1 MSTYPRCAILQV
13 QAETYASC
21 VCLLLLFMGLCS
33 SARCQAPVPD
43 SPAVE
48 ARVSE
53 MLGKLTLDEKLA
65 VIGGDQSFF
74 IRALPSIGMP
84 ALKMS
89 DGPYGVRTF
98 GRSTAY
104 AAGISLAAA
113 WDPELA
119 RRVGAG
125 MGRDARARGVHFL
138 LAPGVNI
145 YRSPLNGRNFEY
157 AGEDPFLAA
166 RTAVGFVEGVQGEG
180 VIATVKHFAANN
192 SEFDRHNINSIVDER
207 TLREIYLPAF
217 EASVKEAHVGAVMD
231 SYNLL
236 NGEHLTQNSAMNND
250 LLKKEWKFDGVL
262 MSDWSA
268 TYDTA
273 GAVNGGLDLE
283 MPSGKLMNP
292 TALKAALAE
301 GKISQAMID
310 EKVRRILRTAVRF
323 SFFDRPQLNTSISAY
338 DSGGDE
344 IAYEAALSSIAL
356 LRNENATLPLDA
368 AKVHTIAVIGP
379 DADPVTYG
387 GGGSSLASPLKTVSI
402 MDGLAQRSGPKVKV
416 LYSRGVMKPSDV
428 ILQTRFDKLTQEM
441 FSNVTCTGTPRS
453 TGSVDRI
460 SDWSPNKL
468 PVTTDH
474 RCVRWTGTYTPLHSG
489 SYTVLAAAAFRDA
502 YHVRVDGNELIRQE
516 RSEDQSPNSAE
527 ITLRQGVPA
536 RVEVEYIPDADAN
549 RLGIGVK
556 VTEELIAPEAKAIA
570 AQADAVVLSVGY
582 GPDTE
587 GESHDR
593 TYELPFGQAELIRE
607 IGGVNAKTIV
617 AVTSG
622 GAYATVDWLKSSGAL
637 VQTWY
642 FGQEGGRALADVLFG
657 HSPEGKLPISFERRW
672 EDNPTHDNY
681 YPQEGAAGPKPSVA
695 YKEGLFVGYR
705 YYTSMEK
712 PVLYPFGYGLSY
724 TKFRFD
730 HLHVN
735 QEHGTADSPWTVEF
749 DVTNTGTLAGAE
761 VAQLYVGAKSPR
773 VTRPVRELKGFQKLH
788 LAAGE
793 TQHVSLKLNRRS
805 FSYFDVATKRWK
817 SDAGSYR
824 IQVGDSSIDLPL
836 ETQVTL
842 D

>member
-1 MSTYPRCAILQV
+1 MSTHSRCKILRV
-13 QAETYASC
+13 QAKAHVSF
-21 VCLLLLFMGLCS
+21 VCLLLLFGLCS
-33 SARCQAPVPD
+33 SARSQTPVPN

-113 WDPELA
+113 WDPGLA
-119 RRVGAG
+119 RRVGES
-125 MGRDARARGVHFL
+125 MGRDARARGVNFL

-166 RTAVGFVEGVQGEG
+166 RTAVGFIEGVQDEG
-180 VIATVKHFAANN
+180 VVATVKHFAANN
-192 SEFDRHNINSIVDER
+192 SEFDRHNLNSIVDER

-268 TYDTA
+268 TYDTV
-273 GAVNGGLDLE
+273 GAVSGGLDLE

-310 EKVRRILRTAVRF
+310 DKVRRILRTAARF
-323 SFFDRPQLNTSISAY
+323 SFFDRPQMDSTISAY

-344 IAYEAALSSIAL
+344 VAYEAALGSITL

-387 GGGSSLASPLKTVSI
+387 GGGSSLAWPFKTVSI
-402 MDGLAQRSGPKVKV
+402 MDGLAQQSGPKVKV

-428 ILQTRFDKLTQEM
+428 ILQTHFDKLTQQI
-441 FSNVTCTGTPRS
+441 FSNVTCSGKPRS
-453 TGSVDRI
+453 TSSVDRI

-489 SYTVLAAAAFRDA
+489 SYTVLAGAAFRDA
-502 YHVRVDGNELIRQE
+502 YSVHVDGNELIRQV

-527 ITLRQGVPA
+527 VALRQGVPA
-536 RVEVEYIPDADAN
+536 RVEVEYVPDTDAS
-549 RLGIGVK
+549 RLGVGVK
-556 VTEELIAPEAKAIA
+556 ATQELVTPEAKAVA

-593 TYELPFGQAELIRE
+593 TYELPFGQAELIKE
-607 IGGVNAKTIV
+607 IGAVNAKTIV

-622 GAYATVDWLKSSGAL
+622 GAYATADWLKSSGAL

-657 HSPEGKLPISFERRW
+657 HSPEGRLPFSFERRW

-681 YPQEGAAGPKPSVA
+681 YPQDDASGPKPSVA

-705 YYTSMEK
+705 YYTSKEK

-735 QEHGTADSPWTVEF
+735 QEHGTPDSPWTVEF
-749 DVTNTGTLAGAE
+749 DVTDTGTCAGTE
-761 VAQLYVGAKSPR
+761 VAQLYVGAKSPV

-788 LAAGE
+788 LTSGE
-793 TQHVSLKLNRRS
+793 TQHVSLKLDRRS
-805 FSYFDVATKRWK
+805 FSYFDVASKSWK
-817 SDAGSYR
+817 ADTGPYR

>member
-1 MSTYPRCAILQV
+1 MSTHACSAIL
-13 QAETYASC
+13 EMRTKTYVSC
-21 VCLLLLFMGLCS
+21 AFWLSLFMGLS
-33 SARCQAPVPD
+33 SNALSQAPIPD
-43 SPAVE
+43 SPRVE

-65 VIGGDQSFF
+65 AVGGDQSFF

-113 WDPELA
+113 WDPRLA
-119 RRVGAG
+119 CRVGAS
-125 MGRDARARGVHFL
+125 MGRDARARGVNFL

-166 RTAVGFVEGVQGEG
+166 RTAVGFIEGVQGEG
-180 VIATVKHFAANN
+180 VVATVKHFATNN
-192 SEFDRHNINSIVDER
+192 SEFDRHNLNSIVDER

-217 EASVKEAHVGAVMD
+217 EASVKEAQVGAVMD

-250 LLKKEWKFDGVL
+250 VLKKEWKFDGVL

-268 TYDTA
+268 TYDTV

-292 TALKAALAE
+292 AALKTALAE

-310 EKVRRILRTAVRF
+310 DKVRRILRTAVRF
-323 SFFDRPQLNTSISAY
+323 SFFDRPQMDTASSAY

-344 IAYEAALSSIAL
+344 VAYEAALSSITL
-356 LRNENATLPLDA
+356 LRNENAILPLDA
-368 AKVHTIAVIGP
+368 GKVHTIAVIGP
-379 DADPVTYG
+379 NADPVTYG
-387 GGGSSLASPLKTVSI
+387 GGGSSLAWPFKTVSI

-428 ILQTRFDKLTQEM
+428 IAQTRFDWLTQEV
-441 FSNVTCTGTPRS
+441 FSNVTCSGTPRS
-453 TGSVDRI
+453 TRNVDRI

-468 PVTTDH
+468 PETTDH
-474 RCVRWTGTYTPLHSG
+474 RCVRWTGTYTPLHNG
-489 SYTVLAAAAFRDA
+489 SYTVLAGAALRDA
-502 YHVRVDGNELIRQE
+502 YSVRVDGRELIRQA

-527 ITLRQGVPA
+527 VALQQGVPV
-536 RVEVEYIPDADAN
+536 RVDVEYIPDADAS
-549 RLGIGVK
+549 RLGVGVK
-556 VTEELIAPEAKAIA
+556 ATQELIAPEAKAIA

-593 TYELPFGQAELIRE
+593 TYELPFGQTELIRE
-607 IGGVNAKTIV
+607 IGAVNAKTIV

-622 GAYATVDWLKSSGAL
+622 GAYATADWLKSSGAL

-657 HSPEGKLPISFERRW
+657 HSPEGKLPFSFERRW
-672 EDNPTHDNY
+672 EENPTHDNY
-681 YPQEGAAGPKPSVA
+681 YPQQGAAGPKPSVA

-735 QEHGTADSPWTVEF
+735 QEHGTANSPWTVEF
-749 DVTNTGTLAGAE
+749 DVTDIGALAGTE
-761 VAQLYVGAKSPR
+761 VAQLYVGVKSSSVR
-773 VTRPVRELKGFQKLH
+773 RPLRELKGFQKLH

-793 TQHVSLKLNRRS
+793 TEHVSLKLNRRS
-805 FSYFDVATKRWK
+805 FSYFDVATKSWQA
-817 SDAGSYR
+817 DAGPYR
-824 IQVGDSSIDLPL
+824 IQVGDSSMDLPL
-836 ETQVTL
+836 ETQVML

>member
-1 MSTYPRCAILQV
+1 MSTHSRCKILRV
-13 QAETYASC
+13 QAKAYVSF
-21 VCLLLLFMGLCS
+21 VCLLLLFIGLYS
-33 SARCQAPVPD
+33 SARSQAPVPNC
-43 SPAVE
+43 PAVE

-113 WDPELA
+113 WDPGLA
-119 RRVGAG
+119 RRVGAS
-125 MGRDARARGVHFL
+125 MGRDARARGVNFL

-145 YRSPLNGRNFEY
+145 YRSPLNGRSFEY
-157 AGEDPFLAA
+157 VGEDPFLAA
-166 RTAVGFVEGVQGEG
+166 RTAVGFIEGVQGEG
-180 VIATVKHFAANN
+180 VVATVKHFAANN
-192 SEFDRHNINSIVDER
+192 SEFDRHNLNSIVDER

-250 LLKKEWKFDGVL
+250 LLKKEWQFDGVL

-268 TYDTA
+268 TYDTV

-292 TALKAALAE
+292 TALKAALAR

-310 EKVRRILRTAVRF
+310 DKVRRILRTAARF
-323 SFFDRPQLNTSISAY
+323 SFFDRPQMDSTISAY

-344 IAYEAALSSIAL
+344 VAYEAALGSITL

-368 AKVHTIAVIGP
+368 TKVHTIAVIGP
-379 DADPVTYG
+379 DADPVFYG
-387 GGGSSLASPLKTVSI
+387 GGGSSLAWPFKTVSI

-428 ILQTRFDKLTQEM
+428 ILQTHFDKLTQQI
-441 FSNVTCTGTPRS
+441 FSNVTCSGMPRS
-453 TGSVDRI
+453 TSSVDRI

-489 SYTVLAAAAFRDA
+489 SYTVLGAAAFRDA

-527 ITLRQGVPA
+527 VALRQGVPA
-536 RVEVEYIPDADAN
+536 RVEVEYVPDADAS
-549 RLGIGVK
+549 RLGVGVK
-556 VTEELIAPEAKAIA
+556 ATQELIAPEAKAVA

-593 TYELPFGQAELIRE
+593 TYELPFGQAELIKE
-607 IGGVNAKTIV
+607 IGAVNAKTIV

-622 GAYATVDWLKSSGAL
+622 GAYATVNWLKSSGAL

-642 FGQEGGRALADVLFG
+642 FGQEGGRAFADVLFG
-657 HSPEGKLPISFERRW
+657 HSPEGKLPFSFEGRW

-681 YPQEGAAGPKPSVA
+681 YPQDDATGPKPSVA

-735 QEHGTADSPWTVEF
+735 QEHGTPDSPWTVEF
-749 DVTNTGTLAGAE
+749 DVTDTGTCAGTE
-761 VAQLYVGAKSPR
+761 VAQLYVGAKSPVVR
-773 VTRPVRELKGFQKLH
+773 RPVRELKGFQKLH

-793 TQHVSLKLNRRS
+793 TQHMSLKLNRRS
-805 FSYFDVATKRWK
+805 FSYFDVASKSWK
-817 SDAGSYR
+817 ADTGPYR
-824 IQVGDSSIDLPL
+824 IQVGDSSMDLPL